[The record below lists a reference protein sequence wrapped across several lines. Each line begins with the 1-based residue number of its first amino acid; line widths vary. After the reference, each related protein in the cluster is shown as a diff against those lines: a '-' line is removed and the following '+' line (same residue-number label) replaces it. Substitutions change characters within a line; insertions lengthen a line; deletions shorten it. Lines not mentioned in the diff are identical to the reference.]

1 MSFIRLLAKA
11 LFVLLGGCL
20 SMPAQAST
28 ILYRT
33 DAQLIAGS
41 HRVVHAR
48 VIGKRATRGGPN
60 QSIYTV
66 TTLQVIEDFTG
77 VAGDI
82 IETWE
87 LGGVLGNQFLYVG
100 GSVEYQ
106 VGQEVVV
113 CLERGS
119 LGYRSVAMGF
129 SKFDVEPATGAL
141 RRNVGAAVV
150 VGGALSL
157 RERNFA
163 EFRELARQTT
173 GREPVAGVL
182 SAAAPVAVES
192 DPFTLL
198 GTGWRWPVVD
208 AGTPIR
214 WFKNTTAA
222 PPITTGDGVPE
233 ILATMSAWTT
243 PPTARITLTYG
254 GATSQTL
261 AKGPFTGLPVD
272 SSGVITFEDPGN
284 EISGFTIAIG
294 GGAGFLGS
302 GATVNGHTFN
312 EFTTG
317 FVIFQNSADLAAIDP
332 PLLDPV
338 NFARILEHEVGHAI
352 GLGHTPTDGSVT
364 NADTNIMF
372 PFCCDTTTPVPPAL
386 GANDVAGLTF
396 IYPVPAPPACTYSL
410 SPLSSEPTSAAGGGI
425 ANVTTGSGCS
435 WTAVSNSPSFLTI
448 TLGGGGSGP
457 GVVNYGLTQNTS
469 SVPRTGT
476 MTIAGQI
483 FVVYQGPNATAP
495 CTYAINPTAATVGA
509 AAGGGALTVT
519 ARDGCAWTTTSNSSF
534 LTVTTGAGTGTGP
547 VVYAVT
553 ANGAFTRAA
562 TLTIGGQVFTLT
574 QLGAGAS
581 VSLDK
586 PSLNFAAALSGPT
599 VTAQTSPQSIR
610 LSQSAGPAVSWT
622 ATSNQPWLVV
632 SPTSGTGDRDLTV
645 SVNPAGFAIPAPL
658 TGQISVTLNGAA
670 HTVEPVAVNLS
681 TYHAGT
687 TVNPIGLVDTPADRS
702 TGVTGSIAFTGWA
715 LDDIEV
721 ENVYICRAA
730 VANEP
735 APIDQRCAGNA
746 QIFVGGG
753 VFIEGARPDV
763 QTAAPSYPRSYQA
776 GWGFMVL
783 TNLLPNQGNGVF
795 LFHVYAVDREGQFR
809 VLGSR
814 TLTCDNAN
822 GIVPFGTIDTPGQ
835 GDTVS
840 GNQFVN
846 FGWALAPRPSDPMIP
861 VDGSTINV
869 FVDGVALGTVDYGH
883 ARNDIITLFPG
894 YQNTNGAVGFRIID
908 TTLLTNGLH
917 TIVWNAT
924 DGLGRTG
931 GLGSRFFRVA
941 NSGASLTHADARLT
955 AVSAAEIAKLPP
967 AATPIAVK
975 RGWDDM
981 APWRSFVTTTGRPVV
996 RGEELDR
1003 FEFEFGGSAGD
1014 AYAGFLRVGSKFAPL
1029 PVGSRL
1035 DGRRFIWAPGLGFIG
1050 AYDLVFV
1057 RLTGNVP
1064 VSRQDVQVVLHAK
1077 GSGHTGPQVVIDLP
1091 TAQQEIDGS
1100 FVVAG
1105 WGLDLGAVQGTGVEF
1120 LQVWAYPL
1128 GSEGAFF
1135 IGAPAY
1141 GGRRPDVAAVH
1152 GDQFVESG
1160 FGLAVSGLLPGTYD
1174 LAVFAWSNVADDYVP
1189 ARVVRVTVK

>member
-1 MSFIRLLAKA
+1 
-11 LFVLLGGCL
+11 
-20 SMPAQAST
+20 
-28 ILYRT
+28 
-33 DAQLIAGS
+33 
-41 HRVVHAR
+41 
-48 VIGKRATRGGPN
+48 
-60 QSIYTV
+60 
-66 TTLQVIEDFTG
+66 
-77 VAGDI
+77 
-82 IETWE
+82 
-87 LGGVLGNQFLYVG
+87 
-100 GSVEYQ
+100 
-106 VGQEVVV
+106 
-113 CLERGS
+113 
-119 LGYRSVAMGF
+119 
-129 SKFDVEPATGAL
+129 
-141 RRNVGAAVV
+141 
-150 VGGALSL
+150 
-157 RERNFA
+157 
-163 EFRELARQTT
+163 
-173 GREPVAGVL
+173 
-182 SAAAPVAVES
+182 
-192 DPFTLL
+192 
-198 GTGWRWPVVD
+198 
-208 AGTPIR
+208 
-214 WFKNTTAA
+214 
-222 PPITTGDGVPE
+222 
-233 ILATMSAWTT
+233 
-243 PPTARITLTYG
+243 
-254 GATSQTL
+254 
-261 AKGPFTGLPVD
+261 
-272 SSGVITFEDPGN
+272 
-284 EISGFTIAIG
+284 
-294 GGAGFLGS
+294 
-302 GATVNGHTFN
+302 
-312 EFTTG
+312 
-317 FVIFQNSADLAAIDP
+317 
-332 PLLDPV
+332 
-338 NFARILEHEVGHAI
+338 
-352 GLGHTPTDGSVT
+352 
-364 NADTNIMF
+364 
-372 PFCCDTTTPVPPAL
+372 
-386 GANDVAGLTF
+386 
-396 IYPVPAPPACTYSL
+396 
-410 SPLSSEPTSAAGGGI
+410 
-425 ANVTTGSGCS
+425 
-435 WTAVSNSPSFLTI
+435 
-448 TLGGGGSGP
+448 
-457 GVVNYGLTQNTS
+457 
-469 SVPRTGT
+469 

-632 SPTSGTGDRDLTV
+632 SPTSGTGDRNLTV
-645 SVNPAGFAIPAPL
+645 SVNPAGLAIPAQL
-658 TGQISVTLNGAA
+658 TGLISVTLNGAA

-715 LDDIEV
+715 LDDVEV

-735 APIDQRCAGNA
+735 APIDPRCAGNA

-783 TNLLPNQGNGVF
+783 TNMLPNQGNGEF

-846 FGWALAPRPSDPMIP
+846 FGWALAPRTTDPMIP

-975 RGWDDM
+975 RGWKEA
-981 APWRSFVTTTGRPVV
+981 APWQSFAATTARPLV

-1003 FEFEFGGSAGD
+1003 FEFELEGSAGD
-1014 AYAGFLRVGSKFAPL
+1014 AYAGFLRVGIQARAAARRVAPRRPPL
-1029 PVGSRL
+1029 HVGAGRGLHRRLRSRVRST
-1035 DGRRFIWAPGLGFIG
+1035 DWRRPGVPPGSAGGPAPEGQRPHRAAGGHRRADGAAGGRRRLRAGRVGARSRRRARHGRRVPPRLGLSGRRQPR
-1050 AYDLVFV
+1050 VF
-1057 RLTGNVP
+1057 LG
-1064 VSRQDVQVVLHAK
+1064 
-1077 GSGHTGPQVVIDLP
+1077 
-1091 TAQQEIDGS
+1091 TA
-1100 FVVAG
+1100 
-1105 WGLDLGAVQGTGVEF
+1105 
-1120 LQVWAYPL
+1120 
-1128 GSEGAFF
+1128 
-1135 IGAPAY
+1135 AY

-1152 GDQFVESG
+1152 GEQFVDSG
-1160 FGLAVSGLLPGTYD
+1160 FGLVVDGLAPGTYD
-1174 LAVFAWSNVADDYVP
+1174 IAVFAWSNVAGDFVP
-1189 ARVVRVTVK
+1189 AKVVRVTVK